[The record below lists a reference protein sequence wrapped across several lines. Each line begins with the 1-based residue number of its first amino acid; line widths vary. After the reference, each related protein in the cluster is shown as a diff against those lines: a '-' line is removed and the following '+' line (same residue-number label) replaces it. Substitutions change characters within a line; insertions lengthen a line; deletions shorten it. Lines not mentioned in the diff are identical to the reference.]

1 MWQGRY
7 RFRAICK
14 WRLVVFFGGD
24 LDQEGFFLVKGI
36 SDHGRTNKI
45 CQVVL
50 NRGFNT
56 YFLNFEEAKTKP
68 LRLFSRGVS
77 AQAKV
82 LAYGACF
89 HSLLLGYSRQEN
101 KDPAVIL
108 GAWPLGGQPIE
119 YSKSKDKARRLFS
132 RGIPARGGTVGYSLR

>member
-1 MWQGRY
+1 M
-7 RFRAICK
+7 
-14 WRLVVFFGGD
+14 
-24 LDQEGFFLVKGI
+24 KGI

-50 NRGFNT
+50 NRGLNT

-119 YSKSKDKARRLFS
+119 YSKSKDKARAVVLKGDS
-132 RGIPARGGTVGYSLR
+132 RPGRNSGVFFALNL